1 LTPGA
6 GGSKRGHD
14 VQGLTRFGKE
24 DAMVFSVAFS
34 HKPAD
39 CPAAHKEQMEG
50 FTRLV
55 SPETL
60 KGRGIRLLEGYVDRL

>member
-1 LTPGA
+1 
-6 GGSKRGHD
+6 
-14 VQGLTRFGKE
+14 
-24 DAMVFSVAFS
+24 MVFSVAFA

-55 SPETL
+55 APDNL
-60 KGRGIRLLEGYVDRL
+60 RARGLRLLEGYVDKL

>member
-1 LTPGA
+1 
-6 GGSKRGHD
+6 
-14 VQGLTRFGKE
+14 
-24 DAMVFSVAFS
+24 MVFSVAFS